1 MAEGG
6 SGSIQLLEADPE
18 LARGLD
24 PRRVREVSQRLFVRA
39 VNIPRGSWSPGRT
52 LMEGSQPIGLLVLEG
67 LLVREA
73 TVSDHPSAELLGP
86 GDLLRAWEDSD
97 AEVLLPRSVRWSALT
112 NARVAVIDH
121 ALAVRAAQWPEI
133 FASLVER
140 AARRAERL
148 VIMQAIGHLT
158 RVDDRLLALLWCLAE
173 RWGRVVPGGVLV
185 SLRLPHR
192 TLAGMVGARRP
203 SVTTALGQLI
213 ARGDIERRP
222 DGGWLLRG
230 QPPEPRTAQ
239 DGAPLRLP
247 KTASLSRNVNC
258 AVGRRGRRRG
268 RLSLVPAAGASD
280 IEPREPRSRLPTSP
294 KFAPS
299 QRVRVDD
306 VPDAISS
313 RARSRSSERPT
324 VSAATTRPPS
334 R

>member
-1 MAEGG
+1 MPEGG
-6 SGSIQLLEADPE
+6 SASIQLLEADPE

-24 PRRVREVSQRLFVRA
+24 PRRVREVSQRLHVRA
-39 VNIPRGSWSPGRT
+39 VSIPRGSWRPGRT

-86 GDLLRAWEDSD
+86 GDLLRAWEDRD

-203 SVTTALGQLI
+203 SVTTALGQLM

-230 QPPEPRTAQ
+230 QPPEPRAAQ
-239 DGAPLRLP
+239 GGETLRLP
-247 KTASLSRNVNC
+247 KTASL
-258 AVGRRGRRRG
+258 
-268 RLSLVPAAGASD
+268 
-280 IEPREPRSRLPTSP
+280 
-294 KFAPS
+294 
-299 QRVRVDD
+299 
-306 VPDAISS
+306 
-313 RARSRSSERPT
+313 
-324 VSAATTRPPS
+324 
-334 R
+334 

>member
-1 MAEGG
+1 MNEGG
-6 SGSIQLLEADPE
+6 SGSIRLLEADPE

-24 PRRVREVSQRLFVRA
+24 PRRVREVSQRLFARSVT
-39 VNIPRGSWSPGRT
+39 IGRGPWNPGRT
-52 LMEGSQPIGLLVLEG
+52 LSEGTLPIGLLVFDG

-73 TVSDHPSAELLGP
+73 TVGDHPSAELLGP

-112 NARVAVIDH
+112 SAHVAVIDH

-148 VIMQAIGHLT
+148 VVMQAIGHLT

-203 SVTTALGQLI
+203 SVTTALGQLM
-213 ARGDIERRP
+213 ARGVIERRA

-230 QPPEPRTAQ
+230 RPPHA
-239 DGAPLRLP
+239 AP
-247 KTASLSRNVNC
+247 AD
-258 AVGRRGRRRG
+258 A
-268 RLSLVPAAGASD
+268 PAA
-280 IEPREPRSRLPTSP
+280 RLR
-294 KFAPS
+294 
-299 QRVRVDD
+299 RVR
-306 VPDAISS
+306 A
-313 RARSRSSERPT
+313 
-324 VSAATTRPPS
+324 
-334 R
+334 